1 MLRERAK
8 QKTIVTREEGVEYT
22 IYEVDSIVTNQSEE
36 TLVLRISDD
45 EWIYCPSTFAN
56 VVLAEGV
63 KESNEQLKD
72 DPITLM
78 FERLISK
85 NNREYINYTLL

>member
-8 QKTIVTREEGVEYT
+8 QKNIVTREENVEYT
-22 IYEVDSIVTNQSEE
+22 IYQIDTIVTNQSEE

-56 VVLAEGV
+56 IVLAEGIA
-63 KESNEQLKD
+63 ESNEQLKS
-72 DPITLM
+72 DPITLV
-78 FERLISK
+78 FERLLSK
-85 NNREYINYTLL
+85 NNREYINYTIV